1 VAADPLVKEIY
12 IDAPAEVIFTF
23 LTDAAKMVRWMGITA
38 AIDPRPG
45 GIYRLDPN
53 GRDVI
58 LGKYLEVAPSSRI
71 VFTWGFENAAHDV
84 SAGSTVVEID
94 LIPEGRGTRLR
105 LTHRELPPDARD
117 KHDYGWS
124 HYLPRL
130 KTISEGRDL
139 GSDPLADP
147 CIRHG

>member
-1 VAADPLVKEIY
+1 MAADPLVKEIY

-58 LGKYLEVAPSSRI
+58 LGKYLEVVRNSRI

-84 SAGSTVVEID
+84 SAGSTIVEIY
-94 LIPEGRGTRLR
+94 LIPEGCGTRLR
-105 LTHRELPPDARD
+105 LTHREVPADARD

-130 KTISEGRDL
+130 KTISEGGDP
-139 GSDPLADP
+139 GPDPLADP
-147 CIRHG
+147 SIRHG